1 MAWYLLIA
9 RLLLR
14 DAIFRVISAYVLFA
28 WGLGHCGSG
37 TVSGSPDIRSRLWG
51 LHCTCPSMF
60 YTCREFRRNLLI
72 FTPIIPIQNTL
83 NGILV
88 KCFKFRLLLGRR
100 SHKEFFPV
108 THNCSDGFLADCFGS
123 RFLIG
128 SFFFLVSWLI
138 FDICSPIYVCPI
150 GLPRF
155 YILPR
160 NRGICSCFVW
170 SKLVTF
176 VTSCIIY
183 GSSSDTAI
191 GMISRSTA
199 VLRHCSAH
207 IRLVIATWLLYL
219 LLLYLFLA
227 LVDSVSQ
234 RVSWPG
240 SMWGEL

>member
-1 MAWYLLIA
+1 MGFWSSVLNFDCSWV
-9 RLLLR
+9 
-14 DAIFRVISAYVLFA
+14 DALTRSFSQWHIIVLTAFSLTASAADFSSA
-28 WGLGHCGSG
+28 
-37 TVSGSPDIRSRLWG
+37 P
-51 LHCTCPSMF
+51 
-60 YTCREFRRNLLI
+60 
-72 FTPIIPIQNTL
+72 
-83 NGILV
+83 
-88 KCFKFRLLLGRR
+88 
-100 SHKEFFPV
+100 FF
-108 THNCSDGFLADCFGS
+108 C
-123 RFLIG
+123 
-128 SFFFLVSWLI
+128 LVSWLI